1 MKKLAHFSLLI
12 FFSVSILDLCNVWF
26 ALPYREFTKSL
37 IIPALLLYFISTTPK
52 SSVRNLFIVALIF
65 AWLGDVFLLF
75 SGSTFFLL
83 GLGSFLIMQVLYTVV
98 FLRNKEFRTLKVLI
112 SSVALLGFSIGFNY
126 YLWPFVSEMR
136 IPVIVYSIAIAMMA
150 FFGINRLKVLN
161 GYLYIVYGVI
171 LFVISDTVLAINNFA
186 DGFWQGGFVVMLTY
200 ILAQYFIVEGYA
212 KHLRSLVK

>member
-1 MKKLAHFSLLI
+1 
-12 FFSVSILDLCNVWF
+12 
-26 ALPYREFTKSL
+26 
-37 IIPALLLYFISTTPK
+37 
-52 SSVRNLFIVALIF
+52 
-65 AWLGDVFLLF
+65 
-75 SGSTFFLL
+75 
-83 GLGSFLIMQVLYTVV
+83 
-98 FLRNKEFRTLKVLI
+98 
-112 SSVALLGFSIGFNY
+112 
-126 YLWPFVSEMR
+126 
-136 IPVIVYSIAIAMMA
+136 MMA